1 MKFSGILCWMNVFI
15 AFFTTINYSVSAI
28 SKLIKTNLLWN
39 NFIFQI
45 ANWLFTKRPSRI
57 GKILNEWLKQKKQFV
72 SKLLAGSVIHQI
84 TLEDFW
90 KLFSNWKFNI
100 CFQTE
105 ILQFPTKVIK
115 NVTYECLRLELNS
128 KEVAKKIW
136 YEHSKIIF

>member
-1 MKFSGILCWMNVFI
+1 MENFSVI
-15 AFFTTINYSVSAI
+15 FFSECYYRFLYNHNFSVSSI
-28 SKLIKTNLLWN
+28 PKLIKILWN

-45 ANWLFTKRPSRI
+45 ANWLFTKRPRRI
-57 GKILNEWLKQKKQFV
+57 DKFIDEWLKQKRQFV
-72 SKLLAGSVIHQI
+72 SKFLDGSVVHQI

-115 NVTYECLRLELNS
+115 NVISEWLRLELNS